1 MYRSETAP
9 WRPNSEICLIREES
23 IKKKKKKK
31 RRGRG
36 GENRFQAEEARKGP

>member
-31 RRGRG
+31 KKKTEREWCIKQVSGRG
-36 GENRFQAEEARKGP
+36 S